1 MYTILELL
9 NQTILDGFAETR
21 WRRLLHFLCFDIKWN
36 KGSIASKTLMVW
48 FLAVI
53 FTCGATDS
61 AADNMD
67 PTEARME
74 E

>member
-1 MYTILELL
+1 MT
-9 NQTILDGFAETR
+9 A
-21 WRRLLHFLCFDIKWN
+21 FLYFDIKWN
-36 KGSIASKTLMVW
+36 KGGIASKTHMVW

-53 FTCGATDS
+53 LTCGATDS
-61 AADNMD
+61 VADNMD